1 MDLIRLKEE
10 LLKIGANIGLQV
22 EEENQN
28 NITLHATLVAKDY
41 YQDSIYLRIT
51 VFSSGTFHMFLTF
64 NTIETTYDN
73 LFLINH
79 FNAENPWFKAYVANL
94 NNKDFLELH
103 FVALSLKEVEDA
115 LDTFGFL
122 MNELLSEETT
132 KFLNTILNISKID

>member
-1 MDLIRLKEE
+1 MI
-10 LLKIGANIGLQV
+10 
-22 EEENQN
+22 N
-28 NITLHATLVAKDY
+28 N
-41 YQDSIYLRIT
+41 
-51 VFSSGTFHMFLTF
+51 
-64 NTIETTYDN
+64 
-73 LFLINH
+73 

-132 KFLNTILNISKID
+132 KLLNTILNSGEIN